1 MLLISTLLMLYL
13 GPNTVMNIDR
23 SRSFYVL
30 SWVGNGDIQ
39 ISNGQL
45 NLSKVISDE
54 KLNISA
60 IKERIGEQVDRGLIE
75 RRRTTYILT
84 QKGKVTLSIANRLA
98 SFYHLEGWFN
108 NRN

>member
-1 MLLISTLLMLYL
+1 
-13 GPNTVMNIDR
+13 MNIDR

-60 IKERIGEQVDRGLIE
+60 IKERIGEQVDRSLIE
-75 RRRTTYILT
+75 RRGTTYILT
-84 QKGKVTLSIANRLA
+84 QKGKVMLSIANRLA